1 MPLAPGPWRRTITHP
16 LHSSIWLILAF
27 KVPLAALIAL
37 IVWWASR
44 GPDDDEASSSDE
56 DGGIRRPQPH
66 PRTPFP
72 TRHPRRGPHG
82 GVPTAPPSRVRPVRA
97 RARTSHR

>member
-1 MPLAPGPWRRTITHP
+1 MTRP

-27 KVPLAALIAL
+27 KLPLAALIAL

-44 GPDDDEASSSDE
+44 GPDEDDQSSSSDD
-56 DGGIRRPQPH
+56 DGGLRRPHPH

-72 TRHPRRGPHG
+72 RHPRRGPHG
-82 GVPTAPPSRVRPVRA
+82 SAPTTPPRRVRPVRA
-97 RARTSHR
+97 RARTLHR